1 MKQLKK
7 DLDTV
12 LKELKTLTRTAEG
25 MVKKLDRL
33 GKAKAA
39 KKPKAKKTKDRV
51 KKRAVPKKTKTTAI
65 DTVFSII
72 KKSRKGVDAGTLKK
86 KTGFDNK
93 KVWNNINMLKVKG
106 KIKSISRGVYVK
118 I

>member
-12 LKELKTLTRTAEG
+12 LKELKTLTRKTEG
-25 MVKKLDRL
+25 MVKTLDRS

-39 KKPKAKKTKDRV
+39 KKSKSKVRV
-51 KKRAVPKKTKTTAI
+51 KKMAVPKKTKTTAI

-106 KIKSISRGVYVK
+106 KIKSVSRGVYRLK
-118 I
+118 

>member
-7 DLDTV
+7 DLDTL
-12 LKELKTLTRTAEG
+12 LKELKTLTRKTEG
-25 MVKKLDRL
+25 MVKKIDRLDRL

-39 KKPKAKKTKDRV
+39 KKPKTKDRV

>member
-1 MKQLKK
+1 MKQLQKG
-7 DLDTV
+7 LNAV
-12 LKELKTLTRTAEG
+12 LKELKALTRKTEG

-39 KKPKAKKTKDRV
+39 KKPKAKVRV
-51 KKRAVPKKTKTTAI
+51 KKRAASKKTKTTAI

-93 KVWNNINMLKVKG
+93 KVWNNINMLKVIG
-106 KIKSISRGVYVK
+106 KIKSVSRGVYVK

>member
-1 MKQLKK
+1 MKQIKK

-12 LKELKTLTRTAEG
+12 LKELKTLTRKTEG
-25 MVKKLDRL
+25 MVKKIDRL

-39 KKPKAKKTKDRV
+39 KKPKTKDRV
-51 KKRAVPKKTKTTAI
+51 KKRTVPKKTKTTAI

-106 KIKSISRGVYVK
+106 KIKSVSRGVYVK

>member
-7 DLDTV
+7 DLDTL
-12 LKELKTLTRTAEG
+12 LKEFKTLTRKTEG
-25 MVKKLDRL
+25 MVKKLDML

-39 KKPKAKKTKDRV
+39 KKPKAKAKV
-51 KKRAVPKKTKTTAI
+51 QKKAVPKKTKTTAI

-106 KIKSISRGVYVK
+106 KIKSVSRGVYVK

>member
-7 DLDTV
+7 GLDTL
-12 LKELKTLTRTAEG
+12 LKELKTLIRKTEG
-25 MVKKLDRL
+25 MVKKLDRP
-33 GKAKAA
+33 GKAKTA
-39 KKPKAKKTKDRV
+39 KKPKAKAGV
-51 KKRAVPKKTKTTAI
+51 KKRAVPKKAKTTAI

-106 KIKSISRGVYVK
+106 KIKSVSRGVYVR

>member
-12 LKELKTLTRTAEG
+12 LKELKTLTRKTEG
-25 MVKKLDRL
+25 LVKKLDRF

-39 KKPKAKKTKDRV
+39 KRPKAKARV
-51 KKRAVPKKTKTTAI
+51 KKRAVPKKTKKTAI

-86 KTGFDNK
+86 KTGFDDK
-93 KVWNNINMLKVKG
+93 KVWNNINILYCYE
-106 KIKSISRGVYVK
+106 R
-118 I
+118 